1 MSTDSQIFAIFHS
14 IFNQFW
20 NEKPIIGNDYL
31 SGHILKFTASQ
42 YFYPPADKYLK
53 SISQHASDDKI
64 DTDDKGDKADT
75 LHHKYLRFVI
85 PPPRLSGLSSK
96 LSETLLKVQWYW
108 SLPFQN
114 KIFKT

>member
-1 MSTDSQIFAIFHS
+1 MSTDSQIFAIFYS

-53 SISQHASDDKI
+53 SIAQHASDDKI

-96 LSETLLKVQWYW
+96 LSETLLKVQRHWW
-108 SLPFQN
+108 KNFESHEAV
-114 KIFKT
+114 

>member
-1 MSTDSQIFAIFHS
+1 MSTDSQIFAIFYS
-14 IFNQFW
+14 FFKQVG
-20 NEKPIIGNDYL
+20 NEKPIKGNDYM
-31 SGHILKFTASQ
+31 SGHISKFTASQ

-96 LSETLLKVQWYW
+96 LSETLLKVQRHW
-108 SLPFQN
+108 SPPF
-114 KIFKT
+114 